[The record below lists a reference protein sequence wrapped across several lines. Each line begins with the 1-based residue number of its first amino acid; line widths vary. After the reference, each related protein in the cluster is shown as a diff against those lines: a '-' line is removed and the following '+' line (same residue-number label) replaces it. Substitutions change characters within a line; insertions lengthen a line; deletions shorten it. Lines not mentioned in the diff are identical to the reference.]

1 MDTDWNVKL
10 IVWSELYK
18 NSPHIGIRGRKFS
31 RGISLENFLPRLFLQ
46 AAIPIFLLFPPLPH
60 PKDLFQEPRRLHARS
75 RKHAFFHPPGR
86 FQAPGEHQ
94 RIRKR
99 PLQPVRRPPCPR
111 RSSGCSAR
119 FRTRSSAFPKSR
131 PFPIP
136 FQKSIRLFPIQF
148 PVL

>member
-1 MDTDWNVKL
+1 MNFTIIAPILESGAGNFP
-10 IVWSELYK
+10 SEF
-18 NSPHIGIRGRKFS
+18 P
-31 RGISLENFLPRLFLQ
+31 LENFLPRLFLQ
-46 AAIPIFLLFPPLPH
+46 AAILMFSFPPPLPH
-60 PKDLFQEPRRLHARS
+60 PKNLFQKPHRLHARS
-75 RKHAFFHPPGR
+75 REHASFHPPGR

-99 PLQPVRRPPCPR
+99 PLQPVRRPPCSR

-119 FRTRSSAFPKSR
+119 FCTRSSASFKSH

-136 FQKSIRLFPIQF
+136 FQKSIRLFPVQF